1 MDIELKIG
9 GIPIDPVK
17 YTDIEK
23 YTNVTVIISEGPN
36 GELTCGWSRQP
47 NTEYFDL
54 RGDINEGIQ

>member
-23 YTNVTVIISEGPN
+23 YTNVTVIVSEGPN
-36 GELTCGWSRQP
+36 GELTWGWR
-47 NTEYFDL
+47 
-54 RGDINEGIQ
+54 R

>member
-23 YTNVTVIISEGPN
+23 YTNVTVIISEGPS
-36 GELTCGWSRQP
+36 GELTWGWR
-47 NTEYFDL
+47 
-54 RGDINEGIQ
+54 R